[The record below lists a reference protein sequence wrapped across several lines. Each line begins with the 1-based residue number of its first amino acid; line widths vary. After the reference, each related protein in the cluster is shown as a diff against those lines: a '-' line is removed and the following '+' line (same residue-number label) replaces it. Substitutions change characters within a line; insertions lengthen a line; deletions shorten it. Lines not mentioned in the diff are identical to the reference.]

1 MTPYNGKKKFIK
13 GGHPISVAVIG
24 GGAAGALAA
33 YAAASRGAEVI
44 LLDRNDRIGR
54 KIYATGNG
62 RCNITNR
69 KMTQDCYYSTL
80 AERIPDYYRRFAPDD
95 LLKLFE
101 RYGIFFHDRNGYVYP
116 RTDQA
121 STIAHAL
128 EKMLSSAGVS
138 FCPMTEV
145 SNVAKGRNKDRNDDG
160 AKDWD
165 RNRNENQ
172 IEDARFL
179 ISGRKSE
186 YTIRKGKLRILD
198 AEPFSIETDRVILT
212 AGGMAAP
219 AYGSRGDSYRFAAGF
234 GHTVI
239 SPEPALV
246 PLISSDPVLKYASGV
261 RCQARAELHLGE
273 KILRSEEGEIQFSEN
288 HISGI
293 PILQLSRLAVN
304 LLTENENE
312 EQNGDRREI
321 QEGHQK
327 EHHTYVHLLID
338 FLPEFTKEQWEA
350 EKKRRLSALSDNP
363 DSVLGE
369 LFLGLVNDRVGNMIL
384 ARRGQ
389 QAEKK
394 CRKTDPSLPG
404 ELLNRLRAWVIPVS
418 GYGSF
423 DQAQT
428 TAGGVPLSE
437 LTENLESIK
446 VPGLYMAGEM
456 LDVDG
461 ICGGYNLTWAM
472 ISGYL
477 AGCAAAGMPLERE
490 SC

>member
-1 MTPYNGKKKFIK
+1 MGR
-13 GGHPISVAVIG
+13 HPLSVAVIG

-69 KMTQDCYYSTL
+69 KMTNDCYYSSS
-80 AERIPDYYRRFAPDD
+80 AEQILDFYRAFAPDD
-95 LLKLFE
+95 LLRLFE
-101 RYGIFFHDRNGYVYP
+101 QYGIFFHERNGYVYP

-145 SNVAKGRNKDRNDDG
+145 TNVAKGQSKDQNKGQNKDRNSDG

-172 IEDARFL
+172 NEDARFL
-179 ISGRKSE
+179 ISGQKSE
-186 YTIRKGKLRILD
+186 YAIRKGKLRILG
-198 AEPFSIETDRVILT
+198 AESFSMETDRVILT

-219 AYGSRGDSYRFAAGF
+219 AYGSRGDGYRFAAGF
-234 GHTVI
+234 GHTVNH
-239 SPEPALV
+239 PEPALV

-261 RCQARAELHLGE
+261 RCRARAELRLGE
-273 KILRSEEGEIQFSEN
+273 KTLRSEEGEIQFSEN

-321 QEGHQK
+321 QEEHQK
-327 EHHTYVHLLID
+327 ERHRDVYLLID
-338 FLPEFTKEQWEA
+338 FLPEFTQAQWEM
-350 EKKRRLSALSDNP
+350 EKKRRLSSLSDNP
-363 DSVLGE
+363 DSLLGD
-369 LFLGLVNDRVGNMIL
+369 LFPGLVNDRVGNMIL
-384 ARRGQ
+384 ARRGL

-394 CRKTDPSLPG
+394 CRKAEPHLLE
-404 ELLNRLRAWVIPVS
+404 ELLNDLRIWRIPVD

-477 AGCAAAGMPLERE
+477 AGCAAAGVPLERK
-490 SC
+490 SF